1 MEFILLWEGRLAS
14 IFVILQNKQQKTLP
28 SLFPNKKNFVT
39 KKFEILTY
47 LMIDSALTVE
57 LFCVGVEDDLV
68 RSGIVNADLKKKKY
82 YFRETFQ
89 FFAMC
94 ILICE
99 MSFDEM
105 LKNNWKLVDCRLDF
119 DIYNFITVV
128 QKT

>member
-1 MEFILLWEGRLAS
+1 M
-14 IFVILQNKQQKTLP
+14 P
-28 SLFPNKKNFVT
+28 SLFPNTKNFVI
-39 KKFEILTY
+39 KKKDILTVTY

-68 RSGIVNADLKKKKY
+68 RSGIVNADLNKKKY

-105 LKNNWKLVDCRLDF
+105 LKNN
-119 DIYNFITVV
+119 
-128 QKT
+128 